1 VELTDRNVV
10 VTGAA
15 SGIGR
20 AFAER
25 AAEERPRSLVLA
37 DLNLEG
43 VEAVARELGGPALAV
58 QADVSREPDI
68 VALVERA
75 TEAGGPVDVF
85 YSNAGIAG
93 PGGGPEAS
101 DEELERTWRINT
113 MAHVWAARA
122 LLPGMVERG
131 EGYLVSTAS
140 AAGLLTQV
148 DALAYSITK
157 HAAVALAEWIAINYA
172 DAGIKVSVV
181 CPLGVRTPM
190 LEGAL
195 EGRVPGAREGRSPGA
210 AALLADDLLEP
221 GQVAEAVVQGIR
233 EERLLILPHE
243 NVAKY
248 LALKGSR
255 PERWLAG
262 MQDLVRRARAQA
274 SG

>member
-1 VELTDRNVV
+1 MELADRNVV

-43 VEAVARELGGPALAV
+43 VESVARELGATAV
-58 QADVSREPDI
+58 RADVSREQDI

-75 TEAGGPVDVF
+75 QEVGGPVDLF
-85 YSNAGIAG
+85 YSNAGVSG
-93 PGGGPEAS
+93 PGGGPEAP
-101 DEELERTWRINT
+101 DDELERTWHVNV
-113 MAHVWAARA
+113 MAHIWAARA

-157 HAAVALAEWIAINYA
+157 HAAVALAEWIAINYG
-172 DAGIKVSVV
+172 DAGVKVSVV

-195 EGRVPGAREGRSPGA
+195 ERTSPGA
-210 AALLADDLLEP
+210 AALLADEVLEP
-221 GQVAEAVVQGIR
+221 GQVAEAVLAGIR

-243 NVAKY
+243 KVAQY
-248 LALKGSR
+248 LALKGAR
-255 PERWLAG
+255 PDRWLAG
-262 MQDLVRRARAQA
+262 MQDLVRSAR
-274 SG
+274 GEGDG

>member
-1 VELTDRNVV
+1 LELADRNVV

-25 AAEERPRSLVLA
+25 VAEERPRTLVLA

-43 VEAVARELGGPALAV
+43 VEAVARELGAV
-58 QADVSREPDI
+58 AVRTDVSREQDI
-68 VALVERA
+68 VGLVDRA
-75 TEAGGPVDVF
+75 RREGGPIDLF

-93 PGGGPEAS
+93 PPGGPEAS
-101 DEELERTWRINT
+101 DDELERTWKINL

-122 LLPGMVERG
+122 LLSEMVERG

-157 HAAVALAEWIAINYA
+157 HAAVALAEWIAINYG

-190 LEGAL
+190 LEGAV
-195 EGRVPGAREGRSPGA
+195 ERRSPGA

-221 GQVAEAVVQGIR
+221 SQVAEAVIAGIR
-233 EERLLILPHE
+233 DERVLILPHE
-243 NVAKY
+243 NVARY
-248 LALKGSR
+248 MALKGAR
-255 PERWLAG
+255 HDRWLTG
-262 MQDLVRRARAQA
+262 MQELVRRARAEGDA
-274 SG
+274 

>member
-43 VEAVARELGGPALAV
+43 AEAVAREVRGTAV
-58 QADVSREPDI
+58 RADVSREPNI

-85 YSNAGIAG
+85 YSNAGISG
-93 PGGGPEAS
+93 PPGGPEAP

-190 LEGAL
+190 LEGAID
-195 EGRVPGAREGRSPGA
+195 RRSPGA

-262 MQDLVRRARAQA
+262 MQDLVRRARAE
-274 SG
+274 STG

>member
-1 VELTDRNVV
+1 
-10 VTGAA
+10 
-15 SGIGR
+15 
-20 AFAER
+20 
-25 AAEERPRSLVLA
+25 
-37 DLNLEG
+37 
-43 VEAVARELGGPALAV
+43 
-58 QADVSREPDI
+58 
-68 VALVERA
+68 
-75 TEAGGPVDVF
+75 
-85 YSNAGIAG
+85 
-93 PGGGPEAS
+93 
-101 DEELERTWRINT
+101 
-113 MAHVWAARA
+113 
-122 LLPGMVERG
+122 
-131 EGYLVSTAS
+131 
-140 AAGLLTQV
+140 
-148 DALAYSITK
+148 
-157 HAAVALAEWIAINYA
+157 
-172 DAGIKVSVV
+172 
-181 CPLGVRTPM
+181 M

>member
-1 VELTDRNVV
+1 VELADRNVV

-37 DLNLEG
+37 DLNLEA
-43 VEAVARELGGPALAV
+43 VEAVARETGAV
-58 QADVSREPDI
+58 AVRADVSREQDI

-75 TEAGGPVDVF
+75 REVGGPIDLF
-85 YSNAGIAG
+85 YSNAGVPG

-101 DEELERTWRINT
+101 DADWEKTWTVNV
-113 MAHVWAARA
+113 MAHIWAARA
-122 LLPGMVERG
+122 LLPAMVERG

-148 DALAYSITK
+148 SAAPYTVTK
-157 HAAVALAEWIAINYA
+157 HAAVALAEWIAINYF
-172 DAGIKVSVV
+172 DAGVWVLVV

-195 EGRVPGAREGRSPGA
+195 EDGPGA
-210 AALLADDLLEP
+210 AALLADDVLEP
-221 GQVAEAVVQGIR
+221 SDVAEAVIAGVRQ
-233 EERLLILPHE
+233 ERFLILPHE
-243 NVAKY
+243 KVAQY
-248 LALKGSR
+248 MSLKGAR
-255 PERWLAG
+255 HERWMSG
-262 MQDLVRRARAQA
+262 MQDLVRRARA
-274 SG
+274 GE

>member
-1 VELTDRNVV
+1 VELADRNVV

-25 AAEERPRSLVLA
+25 AAEERPRTLVLA
-37 DLNLEG
+37 DLNLEA
-43 VEAVARELGGPALAV
+43 VEAVARETGAVAV
-58 QADVSREPDI
+58 QADVSREQDI

-75 TEAGGPVDVF
+75 RQEGGPIDLF

-93 PGGGPEAS
+93 PPGGPEAP
-101 DEELERTWRINT
+101 DAELERTWKINL

-122 LLPGMVERG
+122 VLPEMVERG

-148 DALAYSITK
+148 DALAYSVTK

-190 LEGAL
+190 LEGAV
-195 EGRVPGAREGRSPGA
+195 ERRSPGA

-221 GQVAEAVVQGIR
+221 SQVAETVIAGIR
-233 EERLLILPHE
+233 EERMLILPHE
-243 NVAKY
+243 KVAQY
-248 LALKGSR
+248 MALKGAR
-255 PERWLAG
+255 HDRWLSG
-262 MQDLVRRARAQA
+262 MQDLVRRARAD
-274 SG
+274 G

>member
-1 VELTDRNVV
+1 LRVDVELADRNVV

-25 AAEERPRSLVLA
+25 AAEERPRSLVVA
-37 DLNLEG
+37 DVDVGG
-43 VEAVARELGGPALAV
+43 VEAVARSTGGMAV
-58 QADVSREPDI
+58 RADVGQEQDI

-75 TEAGGPVDVF
+75 REVGGPIDVF
-85 YSNAGIAG
+85 YSNAGVPG

-101 DEELERTWRINT
+101 DPELERTWRINV
-113 MAHVWAARA
+113 MAHIWAARA
-122 LLPGMVERG
+122 LLPEMVDRG

-157 HAAVALAEWIAINYA
+157 HAAVALAEWIAINYV
-172 DAGIKVSVV
+172 DAGVRVSVV

-195 EGRVPGAREGRSPGA
+195 EDGPGA
-210 AALLADDLLEP
+210 AALLADELLEP
-221 GQVAEAVVQGIR
+221 SDVAEAVIAGIR
-233 EERLLILPHE
+233 EERFLILPHE
-243 NVAKY
+243 NVARY
-248 LALKGSR
+248 MALKGSR
-255 PERWLAG
+255 HERWLSG
-262 MQDLVRRARAQA
+262 MQDLVRRARAEA

>member
-1 VELTDRNVV
+1 VELSDRNVV

-25 AAEERPRSLVLA
+25 AAEERPRSLVVA
-37 DLNLEG
+37 DVNLEG
-43 VEAVARELGGPALAV
+43 AEAVARELGRPALAV
-58 QADVSREPDI
+58 RADVSREQDI
-68 VALVERA
+68 VALIERA
-75 TEAGGPVDVF
+75 TEAGGPIGVF
-85 YSNAGIAG
+85 YSNAGVAG
-93 PGGGPEAS
+93 PPGGPEAP
-101 DEELERTWRINT
+101 DEELERTWKINV
-113 MAHVWAARA
+113 MAHVWAART
-122 LLPGMVERG
+122 LLPRMAERG

-190 LEGAL
+190 LKGAL
-195 EGRVPGAREGRSPGA
+195 EGRSPGA

-248 LALKGSR
+248 VALKGAR
-255 PERWLAG
+255 PDRWLAG
-262 MQDLVRRARAQA
+262 MQDLVRHARAQA
-274 SG
+274 DG